1 MPFWAKIKEEKILD
15 AGPLWRQ
22 LLIQVILILI
32 NAFFA
37 ATEIAVVSLN
47 DNKIKRLAEEG
58 DKKAKKLLPLIE
70 SPTNFLSTIQIGIT
84 LAGFLG
90 SAFAADS
97 FADSLAPWMEKLF
110 GLSQGSMRTVS
121 VVIITIILSYFTLVL
136 GELVPKRIAM
146 KYSEQIAYGAS
157 GVVRGLSV
165 VLRPVI
171 WFISA
176 STNIVALL
184 FGVKPGEES
193 EEVTEEE
200 IRMMVDIGEEK
211 GSIETTEKEMIE
223 NIFEFNNSTAADLMV
238 HRTDM
243 TAFSLEEL
251 EQSPEDIVATIVESG
266 LSRFPVYED
275 DVDDIIGILS
285 SRIFLLNLRA
295 ADPKSAKELIY
306 SPYFVPESVKADV
319 LLRDMQSKKIHMAIV
334 LDEFG
339 GTSGL
344 ITMEDLLEEI
354 VGNIYDEFDTE
365 DAKDIEKIGEDVWRV
380 AGGLELTAL
389 GDEIGISFDRE
400 DEEETFTTL
409 GGLIFSCFSEI
420 PQDGTCPEVDYRNL
434 HIKVTEITDRRVEW
448 AEVTKLEIPDEDN
461 ENEDSD
467 KE

>member
-1 MPFWAKIKEEKILD
+1 MD

-97 FADSLAPWMEKLF
+97 FADSLAPWIAHLF
-110 GLSQGSMRTVS
+110 GMPEKSMRTVS

-146 KYSEQIAYGAS
+146 KYSEGIAYGAS
-157 GVVRGLSV
+157 GVVRALSV

-176 STNIVALL
+176 STNIVARI

-243 TAFSLEEL
+243 TALSIEEI
-251 EQSPEDIVATIVESG
+251 EESPEDVVATIVESG
-266 LSRFPVYED
+266 LSRFPVYEE

-285 SRIFLLNLRA
+285 ARKFLLNIRSSE
-295 ADPKSAKELIY
+295 PVSVKEIIY
-306 SPYFVPESVKADV
+306 PPYFVPESVKADV
-319 LLRDMQSKKIHMAIV
+319 LLRDMQTKKIHMAIV

-344 ITMEDLLEEI
+344 VTMEDLLEEI

-365 DAKDIEKIGEDVWRV
+365 DAKDIEKIGENVWRV
-380 AGGLELTAL
+380 AGGLDLTAF
-389 GDEIGISFDRE
+389 GDEIGVSFDRE

-448 AEVTKLEIPDEDN
+448 AEVTKFDIPDDEDDEDN
-461 ENEDSD
+461 EKEKKSIFKSSDD